1 MAQKKFRR
9 VEKKMASLTVGEYV
23 TEGSVSLV
31 LHTHGEAVDIEY
43 LGQLPVGDE
52 SADLMP

>member
-1 MAQKKFRR
+1 
-9 VEKKMASLTVGEYV
+9 MASLTVGEYV
-23 TEGSVSLV
+23 TAGSVSLV

-43 LGQLPVGDE
+43 LGKLPIGDE

>member
-31 LHTHGEAVDIEY
+31 LHTHGEAVDI
-43 LGQLPVGDE
+43 D
-52 SADLMP
+52 M